1 MSFGKPAFGSLLAAA
16 IVLAPATGA
25 QVAPDTRSD
34 VVHPGCY
41 RLTLG
46 PWSRP
51 PRFGPDQPT
60 AVVRLDT
67 IAPARGLPG
76 ELVAERIEPAEF
88 APPGDWRL
96 RWKHQA
102 YWRRVGADSVTIVTW
117 STGTEAE
124 VFYGHRA
131 GGSLKGVVR
140 VTTDAFRID
149 PVTKQIQ
156 WNAWPWAAATAVK
169 VACP

>member
-1 MSFGKPAFGSLLAAA
+1 MSLGKSAFGSLLAAA
-16 IVLAPATGA
+16 IVLAPATWA

-34 VVHPGCY
+34 VVQPGCY

-67 IAPARGLPG
+67 IARTPGLPG
-76 ELVAERIEPAEF
+76 DLVAERVEPAEF

-96 RWKHQA
+96 RWKHLA
-102 YWRRVGADSVTIVTW
+102 YWRRDGADSVTIVTW
-117 STGTEAE
+117 SIGTAAE

-131 GGSLKGVVR
+131 RGALRGVLR
-140 VTTDAFRID
+140 MTTDGLRID
-149 PVTKQIQ
+149 PLTRQIQ
-156 WNAWPWAAATAVK
+156 WDVWPWATASAVK